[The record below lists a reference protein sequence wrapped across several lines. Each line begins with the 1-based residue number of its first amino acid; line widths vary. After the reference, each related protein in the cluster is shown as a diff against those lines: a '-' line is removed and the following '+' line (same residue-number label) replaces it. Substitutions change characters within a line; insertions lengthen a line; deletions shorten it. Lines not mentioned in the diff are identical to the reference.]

1 MLKIDR
7 KKDNRVIRAFTHK
20 LADIP
25 NGITVSAADLT
36 QKVLHEGTPVG
47 KDENG
52 LYHVVKVA
60 VLSADATN
68 TATAY
73 TVKKGHNFKVGD
85 VVMLATGSKAYT
97 ITEIA
102 TNADDATSDDL
113 TVDTTLGTAA
123 KTNADDATSDDLTVD
138 TTLGTA
144 AKAGDSLY
152 LAAKAGAS
160 GSAFKYAP
168 VALVGESYDVDELSN
183 HIVNAWTIG
192 QIRESNIPPIGAE
205 VKAKL
210 TGIQFI

>member
-1 MLKIDR
+1 MYKR
-7 KKDNRVIRAFTHK
+7 Q
-20 LADIP
+20 IP
-25 NGITVSAADLT
+25 NGITVSADDLT

-60 VLSADATN
+60 VLTDDATN
-68 TATAY
+68 SATTY

-85 VVMLATGSKAYT
+85 VLMLAPGGAAYA
-97 ITEIA
+97 ITAIA
-102 TNADDATSDDL
+102 TNSGDGSKDDL
-113 TVDTTLGTAA
+113 TVGTTLG
-123 KTNADDATSDDLTVD
+123 V
-138 TTLGTA
+138 A

-152 LAAKAGAS
+152 LAAEAGAS
-160 GSAFKYAP
+160 GAAFKYAP
-168 VALVGESYDVDELSN
+168 VALVGESYDVDALSN

>member
-1 MLKIDR
+1 MLRIDR

-97 ITEIA
+97 ITGIA
-102 TNADDATSDDL
+102 TNASDATSDDL
-113 TVDTTLGTAA
+113 TVATTLE
-123 KTNADDATSDDLTVD
+123 
-138 TTLGTA
+138 TA
-144 AKAGDSLY
+144 AKAGDAIY
-152 LAAKAGAS
+152 NAAKAGAS
-160 GSAFKYAP
+160 GSAFKYEP
-168 VALVGESYDVDELSN
+168 IALVGESYDVEALSN

-192 QIRESNIPPIGAE
+192 QIRESNIPPVGSA

-210 TGIQFI
+210 PGMVFI

>member
-113 TVDTTLGTAA
+113 TVDTTLE
-123 KTNADDATSDDLTVD
+123 
-138 TTLGTA
+138 TA

-160 GSAFKYAP
+160 GSAFKYEP
-168 VALVGESYDVDELSN
+168 IALVGESYDVEALSN

-192 QIRESNIPPIGAE
+192 QIRESNIPPVGSA

-210 TGIQFI
+210 PGMVFI

>member
-1 MLKIDR
+1 MLRIDR

-97 ITEIA
+97 ITGIA
-102 TNADDATSDDL
+102 TNASDATSDDL
-113 TVDTTLGTAA
+113 TVG
-123 KTNADDATSDDLTVD
+123 

-144 AKAGDSLY
+144 AKAGDAIY
-152 LAAKAGAS
+152 NAAKAGAS
-160 GSAFKYAP
+160 DSAFKYEP
-168 VALVGESYDVDELSN
+168 IALVGESYDVEALSN

-192 QIRESNIPPIGAE
+192 QIRESNIPPVGSA

-210 TGIQFI
+210 PGMVFI

>member
-102 TNADDATSDDL
+102 TNAGDATSDDL
-113 TVDTTLGTAA
+113 TVDTTL
-123 KTNADDATSDDLTVD
+123 V
-138 TTLGTA
+138 TA

-152 LAAKAGAS
+152 LAAKAGDS
-160 GSAFKYAP
+160 GAAFKYAP

>member
-1 MLKIDR
+1 
-7 KKDNRVIRAFTHK
+7 
-20 LADIP
+20 
-25 NGITVSAADLT
+25 
-36 QKVLHEGTPVG
+36 
-47 KDENG
+47 
-52 LYHVVKVA
+52 
-60 VLSADATN
+60 
-68 TATAY
+68 
-73 TVKKGHNFKVGD
+73 
-85 VVMLATGSKAYT
+85 MLATGSKAYT

-102 TNADDATSDDL
+102 TNA
-113 TVDTTLGTAA
+113 
-123 KTNADDATSDDLTVD
+123 NDATSDDLTVD

-160 GSAFKYAP
+160 ESAFKYAP

>member
-1 MLKIDR
+1 MLRIDR

-52 LYHVVKVA
+52 LDHFVKVP

-97 ITEIA
+97 ITGIA
-102 TNADDATSDDL
+102 TNAS
-113 TVDTTLGTAA
+113 
-123 KTNADDATSDDLTVD
+123 DATSDDLTVD

-144 AKAGDSLY
+144 AKAGDAIY
-152 LAAKAGAS
+152 NAAKAGAS
-160 GSAFKYAP
+160 GSAFKYEP
-168 VALVGESYDVDELSN
+168 IALVGESYDVEALSN

-192 QIRESNIPPIGAE
+192 QIRESNIPPVGSA

-210 TGIQFI
+210 PGMVFI

>member
-20 LADIP
+20 LAGIP

-113 TVDTTLGTAA
+113 TVDTTLGT
-123 KTNADDATSDDLTVD
+123 D
-138 TTLGTA
+138 

>member
-47 KDENG
+47 KAENG

-102 TNADDATSDDL
+102 
-113 TVDTTLGTAA
+113 
-123 KTNADDATSDDLTVD
+123 TNADDATSDDLTVD

>member
-123 KTNADDATSDDLTVD
+123 K
-138 TTLGTA
+138 
-144 AKAGDSLY
+144 AGDSLY
-152 LAAKAGAS
+152 LAATAGAS

>member
-20 LADIP
+20 VADIP
-25 NGITVSAADLT
+25 NGITVSADDLT

-97 ITEIA
+97 ITGIA
-102 TNADDATSDDL
+102 TNAS
-113 TVDTTLGTAA
+113 
-123 KTNADDATSDDLTVD
+123 DATSDDLTVD

-144 AKAGDSLY
+144 AKAGDAIY
-152 LAAKAGAS
+152 NAAKAGAS
-160 GSAFKYAP
+160 GSAFKYEP
-168 VALVGESYDVDELSN
+168 IALVGESYDVEALSN

-192 QIRESNIPPIGAE
+192 QIRESNNPPVGSA

-210 TGIQFI
+210 PGMVFI

>member
-1 MLKIDR
+1 MLRIDR

-97 ITEIA
+97 ITGIA
-102 TNADDATSDDL
+102 TNASDATSDDL
-113 TVDTTLGTAA
+113 M
-123 KTNADDATSDDLTVD
+123 VD

-144 AKAGDSLY
+144 AKAGDAIY
-152 LAAKAGAS
+152 NAAKAGDS
-160 GSAFKYAP
+160 GSAFKYEP
-168 VALVGESYDVDELSN
+168 IALVGESYDVEALSN

-192 QIRESNIPPIGAE
+192 QIRESNIPPVGSA

-210 TGIQFI
+210 PGMVFI

>member
-113 TVDTTLGTAA
+113 TVDTTLGT
-123 KTNADDATSDDLTVD
+123 D
-138 TTLGTA
+138 

-210 TGIQFI
+210 TDIQFI